1 MYRNPQTGLSK
12 ELVSQATAAS
22 GFGRAQHWVKKRIF
36 FFKTESV
43 YIIFFLLKKTS
54 KFCSNHRFLI
64 YIGFLFLTRVETT

>member
-54 KFCSNHRFLI
+54 KFCSNHIDF
-64 YIGFLFLTRVETT
+64 

>member
-43 YIIFFLLKKTS
+43 YIIFFSSEKDVKIL
-54 KFCSNHRFLI
+54 
-64 YIGFLFLTRVETT
+64 

>member
-1 MYRNPQTGLSK
+1 MYGNPQTGLSK

-43 YIIFFLLKKTS
+43 YIIFFSSEKDVKIL
-54 KFCSNHRFLI
+54 
-64 YIGFLFLTRVETT
+64 